1 MIMIKKFENW
11 GEYYRKESTYDW
23 RKEFFQIRELFY
35 NIEENIDDYGG
46 SLDFSAGYATPV
58 GSESYPCYLKNDK
71 IEGDEDNIDHS
82 CGAFGYFCVRVVIDP
97 KLKSPTPILT
107 GYSLSFSGENASKIL
122 DIVMRLNYIKKE
134 MEQYELDIVFKRDEI
149 VVKFKRK
156 SR

>member
-1 MIMIKKFENW
+1 
-11 GEYYRKESTYDW
+11 
-23 RKEFFQIRELFY
+23 LFY

-46 SLDFSAGYATPV
+46 SLDFSAGYTTSV
-58 GSESYPCYLKNDK
+58 GTEGSYPCYLKNDEIK
-71 IEGDEDNIDHS
+71 GDQDNIDKS
-82 CGAFGYFCVRVVIDP
+82 CGVFGYFCVRVVIDP
-97 KLKSPTPILT
+97 KLKSPTPIHT